1 MISGKPRGLYIY
13 RRELQKGFLLP
24 VPGLSFVNVLCYN
37 QEYLDRDLWNGA
49 EENKFEQ
56 LYLAYRQVM
65 FYAANSILKDP
76 AMAED
81 AVHQAFIR
89 ILNHMGK
96 IGEVHCPQT
105 RSFVVIIVR
114 NVAINLYN
122 SRKKQ
127 LALSL
132 DELAEW
138 TPDEAAS
145 PSDELEAKEGSLHL
159 AQLMARLPDGYRSV
173 LLLKYDNGYSTAEIA
188 SMLGLTEE
196 NVKKRLQRARKK
208 LQEILE
214 REGVNR
220 I

>member
-1 MISGKPRGLYIY
+1 MLAAGAWLGSH
-13 RRELQKGFLLP
+13 
-24 VPGLSFVNVLCYN
+24 
-37 QEYLDRDLWNGA
+37 A

-127 LALSL
+127 IGR
-132 DELAEW
+132 
-138 TPDEAAS
+138 AS
-145 PSDELEAKEGSLHL
+145 C
-159 AQLMARLPDGYRSV
+159 R
-173 LLLKYDNGYSTAEIA
+173 
-188 SMLGLTEE
+188 
-196 NVKKRLQRARKK
+196 
-208 LQEILE
+208 E
-214 REGVNR
+214 RV
-220 I
+220 

>member
-1 MISGKPRGLYIY
+1 MLAAGAWLGSH
-13 RRELQKGFLLP
+13 
-24 VPGLSFVNVLCYN
+24 
-37 QEYLDRDLWNGA
+37 A

-196 NVKKRLQRARKK
+196 NVKKCLQRARKK

>member
-1 MISGKPRGLYIY
+1 MLAAGAWLK
-13 RRELQKGFLLP
+13 
-24 VPGLSFVNVLCYN
+24 N
-37 QEYLDRDLWNGA
+37 DA

-65 FYAANSILKDP
+65 YYAANSILKDP
-76 AMAED
+76 AAAED
-81 AVHQAFIR
+81 AVQQAFMR
-89 ILNHMGK
+89 ILNHMDK
-96 IGEVHCPQT
+96 ISEVNCPQT
-105 RSFVVIIVR
+105 KSFVVIIVR

-145 PSDELEAKEGSLHL
+145 PSDELESKEGSLHL

-188 SMLGLTEE
+188 SMLELTEE

-214 REGVNR
+214 REGVSR

>member
-1 MISGKPRGLYIY
+1 MLAAGAWLGSH
-13 RRELQKGFLLP
+13 
-24 VPGLSFVNVLCYN
+24 
-37 QEYLDRDLWNGA
+37 A

-122 SRKKQ
+122 SRKN
-127 LALSL
+127 SL
-132 DELAEW
+132 PFRLTSWRNGRRMKRRLRRTNWRQKKGACI
-138 TPDEAAS
+138 
-145 PSDELEAKEGSLHL
+145 LH
-159 AQLMARLPDGYRSV
+159 S
-173 LLLKYDNGYSTAEIA
+173 
-188 SMLGLTEE
+188 
-196 NVKKRLQRARKK
+196 
-208 LQEILE
+208 
-214 REGVNR
+214 
-220 I
+220 